1 MRALR
6 VLFACVVLAIVA
18 VVVLYPGAVAGASS
32 TTGSTAAPSSSFI
45 CSQGASNASASA
57 NSYLPIN
64 RWAGAASTQHS
75 RLSLNLFNIGNLP
88 NVVQRDFVV
97 GDAQALG
104 NTFWRAGVGLTEAA
118 TRFCFADSV
127 AATADGLTAT
137 IGRALANGGLIAILL
152 VAAAILIVVRLRR
165 GDRTARH
172 QIVKIVVVV
181 LCFAVMV
188 NGATQTKTN
197 ANGSVTFGFGSP
209 GWVIT
214 HVYNA
219 ASTVAS
225 APAAAL
231 SGVADSLN
239 FGAAVTKRID
249 AEDPL
254 SCGNYVNNLRADY
267 RAAYGAPATSN
278 MAATVPLALDAMW
291 EQSGLTT
298 YAYSQFG
305 AANDYAA
312 LVYCRLLEANA
323 GISPSTQVYITGQ
336 TPGAAAMLSGTK
348 DVGGAST
355 ALAWAS
361 DQSLGVSP
369 NATVDESMVGW
380 AACQTSSASFTP
392 MEWSS
397 ATGSPVT
404 SEWTKVVDPNANGSV
419 YGATGTVTPKL
430 CQAFFDRSWT
440 GFGPQGTAFEWGDNP
455 SQITAAANGPGGPY
469 PGFADY
475 VNTLH
480 GTANG
485 PAEMLSIMFL
495 ISSTVDLVVF
505 GVMAGAVLVAK
516 FSLLFLMAFA
526 ALLLLVSLWPGTA
539 ASSRLAGLT
548 KHAFSMVL
556 FVTGAQVILSI
567 VAITTSI
574 IMDTGTA
581 VAGQGTFLSLLWM
594 GIAPIAAL
602 FIVHHLFKQVLKAPS
617 PFKLSSALAW
627 GAASG
632 GIGAGVATGL
642 DRIANRKA
650 VWGTTKRAA
659 GAIQAPFAAGRL
671 KRHTMEPIG
680 SGAQAALGTNGAASG
695 ATKNG
700 SAPGALPG
708 ATKAPSALNGPGAS
722 TGGSPGTLTGAAKPR
737 AGGGP
742 AGGRAPTAAGTGRA
756 TPAEGAGALAAG
768 TGSSYDVVRPLTVA
782 QAPHQRTDATG
793 PDDTPDGGTGPT
805 GGLVVPVGAAAVGA
819 GAVGAGVAGIGAGG
833 VTARALARQRRRRWR
848 QRQRAPGAVQG
859 AQDQTGGEGGTLSAG
874 GTDVGSAYH
883 SALEHLA
890 KRRGLSLGADGVLRT
905 RTGRVVGVPRQDE
918 VDTRSAA
925 EQVHDD
931 RVLRRAEVRAGRA
944 LNQNALSE
952 RASTNVLSRF
962 ARSERTTAAGKALAK
977 TAGVLGNRRTLQRV
991 AERTRRAAQELRAN
1005 PVHRQLASAAKV
1017 GAMGVA
1023 AMALMASPPALGA
1036 VAGAYALRRAH
1047 KARFGLDARHAT
1059 NQRHV
1064 ATFRA
1069 AAAADRARRQEEA
1082 RGAALE
1088 QAAAERQANTGG
1100 DGTPVAN
1107 EPSAEQPP
1115 PRDAPSDLDT
1125 APSEWVPPTQPASS
1139 HVPAARPASQ
1149 GHPSQARPGQAHPS
1163 QAQPAH
1169 TSVPAHEPPTS
1180 AAEVLRDDTGRP
1192 GIDRHDDNAGGPR
1205 PTENES
1211 RAPSHLVGNRL
1222 PNRPTDA
1229 DEVPPEV
1236 RARFDAGDETG
1247 LDDG

>member
-1 MRALR
+1 MRAFRAL
-6 VLFACVVLAIVA
+6 LACVALVIVA

-32 TTGSTAAPSSSFI
+32 TPGSTAAPPSSFI
-45 CSQGASNASASA
+45 CSQGASSASASA

-104 NTFWRAGVGLTEAA
+104 NTFWKAGVGLTEAA

-137 IGRALANGGLIAILL
+137 IGRALSNGGLIAILL

-181 LCFAVMV
+181 LVFAVMV
-188 NGATQTKTN
+188 NGATQTKTD
-197 ANGSVTFGFGSP
+197 ANGSVSFGFGSP
-209 GWVIT
+209 GWVLT
-214 HVYNA
+214 HVYDA

-231 SGVADSLN
+231 SGVADKLS
-239 FGAAVTKRID
+239 FGANVAKRID

-254 SCGNYVNNLRADY
+254 SCGNYVNNLRAAY
-267 RAAYGAPATSN
+267 RAAYGSAATSN

-323 GISPSTQVYITGQ
+323 GISPSTQVRITGQ

-348 DVGGAST
+348 DPGGAST

-361 DQSLGVSP
+361 DQSLGASP

-380 AACQTSSASFTP
+380 AACQTSSAGFTP

-397 ATGSPVT
+397 TTGAPVT

-430 CQAFFDRSWT
+430 CKAFFDQSWT

-632 GIGAGVATGL
+632 GIGAGVTTGL

-659 GAIQAPFAAGRL
+659 GAIQAPFAAARL
-671 KRHTMEPIG
+671 KRHAMEPIG
-680 SGAQAALGTNGAASG
+680 SGTQAALGASPGAPTG
-695 ATKNG
+695 ATTNG
-700 SAPGALPG
+700 SAPSALPG
-708 ATKAPSALNGPGAS
+708 ATKAPGALNGPGPS
-722 TGGSPGTLTGAAKPR
+722 TNGSPAPNARAGTTPHA
-737 AGGGP
+737 AGGGS
-742 AGGRAPTAAGTGRA
+742 GGKPPIAAGTGGG
-756 TPAEGAGALAAG
+756 TPAAAGAGSPG
-768 TGSSYDVVRPLTVA
+768 GGVRPLTVA
-782 QAPHQRTDATG
+782 RAPHQRTDATG
-793 PDDTPDGGTGPT
+793 PDDGGGGGIGPT
-805 GGLVVPVGAAAVGA
+805 DGPVAPTGAVVDEAGTAGTVAAGA
-819 GAVGAGVAGIGAGG
+819 GAVGIGAGV

-848 QRQRAPGAVQG
+848 QRSQQLPGAGQ
-859 AQDQTGGEGGTLSAG
+859 AGGEDGALSAG

-890 KRRGLSLGADGVLRT
+890 KRRHGLSLGADGVLRT
-905 RTGRVVGVPRQDE
+905 RSGRVVGAPRPGE
-918 VDTRSAA
+918 ADTRSAA
-925 EQVHDD
+925 EQLHDD
-931 RVLRRAEVRAGRA
+931 RVLRRAEARAGRT
-944 LNQNALSE
+944 LDRNALAE
-952 RASTNVLSRF
+952 RASANVLSRF
-962 ARSERTTAAGKALAK
+962 ARSERTTAGGRALARA
-977 TAGVLGNRRTLQRV
+977 AGVLGNRRLLQRV
-991 AERTRRAAQELRAN
+991 AERTRRAAQELRAK

-1023 AMALMASPPALGA
+1023 AMALVASPPVLGA

-1047 KARFGLDARHAT
+1047 KARFGLDGLHTA

-1064 ATFRA
+1064 ATYRA

-1082 RGAALE
+1082 RSAALE
-1088 QAAAERQANTGG
+1088 QAHSEPQAGG
-1100 DGTPVAN
+1100 GEPKTVAN
-1107 EPSAEQPP
+1107 EPSAEQLP
-1115 PRDAPSDLDT
+1115 PRDAPSDLDA
-1125 APSEWVPPTQPASS
+1125 APSEWVPPDRPAPSPQPAAQAT
-1139 HVPAARPASQ
+1139 PQAARPRPASP
-1149 GHPSQARPGQAHPS
+1149 GRPPQAG
-1163 QAQPAH
+1163 
-1169 TSVPAHEPPTS
+1169 VPAHEPPTS

-1192 GIDRHDDNAGGPR
+1192 GIDRRDVGADESR

-1211 RAPSHLVGNRL
+1211 RAPSHLAGNRL

-1229 DEVPPEV
+1229 DEVPPET
-1236 RARFDAGDETG
+1236 RARLDAMDEAG

>member
-1 MRALR
+1 MRAVR
-6 VLFACVVLAIVA
+6 ALFACVALAIVA
-18 VVVLYPGAVAGASS
+18 VVVLSPGAVAGASS
-32 TTGSTAAPSSSFI
+32 TTGSTAAPPSSFI
-45 CSQGASNASASA
+45 CSQGSSSTSASA
-57 NSYLPIN
+57 DSYLPIN
-64 RWAGAASTQHS
+64 RWAAAASTQHS

-197 ANGSVTFGFGSP
+197 ANGSVSFGFGSP

-214 HVYNA
+214 HVYDA

-231 SGVADSLN
+231 SGVADTLS
-239 FGAAVTKRID
+239 FGANVTKRID

-267 RAAYGAPATSN
+267 RAAYGSAATSN

-348 DVGGAST
+348 DAGGAST

-361 DQSLGVSP
+361 DQSLGASP

-380 AACQTSSASFTP
+380 AACQTSSAGFTP

-397 ATGSPVT
+397 TTGAPVT

-430 CQAFFDRSWT
+430 CKAFFDQSWT

-680 SGAQAALGTNGAASG
+680 SGAQAALGTNGTSPDALPG

-700 SAPGALPG
+700 SAPNALPG
-708 ATKAPSALNGPGAS
+708 ATKAPSALNGPGAGI
-722 TGGSPGTLTGAAKPR
+722 GGSPGDTKPR

-742 AGGRAPTAAGTGRA
+742 AGGRAPTAAGTGRVA
-756 TPAEGAGALAAG
+756 PADGAGALAVGAG
-768 TGSSYDVVRPLTVA
+768 SPDGAVRPLTVA
-782 QAPHQRTDATG
+782 HAPHQRNDARTG
-793 PDDTPDGGTGPT
+793 PDSSGGGVGPT
-805 GGLVVPVGAAAVGA
+805 DGPVAPAGAVVDEA
-819 GAVGAGVAGIGAGG
+819 GAVGAAVAGAAVAGIGAGA

-848 QRQRAPGAVQG
+848 QRRQQVPGAGQ
-859 AQDQTGGEGGTLSAG
+859 AEGEGGALSAG

-905 RTGRVVGVPRQDE
+905 RTGRVVGAPRQDE

-931 RVLRRAEVRAGRA
+931 RVLRRAEVRAGRRLNRGA
-944 LNQNALSE
+944 LAE
-952 RASTNVLSRF
+952 RASANILSRF
-962 ARSERTTAAGKALAK
+962 ARSERTTAGGRALARA
-977 TAGVLGNRRTLQRV
+977 AGVLGNRRTLQRV
-991 AERTRRAAQELRAN
+991 TERTRRAAQELRAK

-1023 AMALMASPPALGA
+1023 AMALMASPPVLGA

-1047 KARFGLDARHAT
+1047 KARFGLDALHTA

-1082 RGAALE
+1082 RSAALE
-1088 QAAAERQANTGG
+1088 QAHSEPQTGG
-1100 DGTPVAN
+1100 EPKAVDN

-1115 PRDAPSDLDT
+1115 LRDAPSDLDT
-1125 APSEWVPPTQPASS
+1125 APSEWVPPDGPAPSPQPS
-1139 HVPAARPASQ
+1139 ARPASQ
-1149 GHPSQARPGQAHPS
+1149 AQPSQPSPGPSPQAG
-1163 QAQPAH
+1163 
-1169 TSVPAHEPPTS
+1169 VPAHEPPTS
-1180 AAEVLRDDTGRP
+1180 AAEVLRNDTGRP
-1192 GIDRHDDNAGGPR
+1192 GISRHDDSAGEPR

-1222 PNRPTDA
+1222 PNRPADA
-1229 DEVPPEV
+1229 DEVSPEI
-1236 RARFDAGDETG
+1236 RARLDAEDEAG
-1247 LDDG
+1247 LEGG